1 MLPIKNEHKATLTL
15 CKHQDTKQRV
25 SLSPICMLLS
35 HCLCFGLLLADGPE
49 SCEHVYLSVCV
60 SCHSTLL
67 SRHAALLLPQYACSR
82 IPAPLFIFSSPHHNL
97 TLSLCL
103 LVMDLLALLPPSLRW
118 NTNPAEAEKG
128 CAISWMSVVCVSVCK
143 CVYGGGNTHT
153 WPRLY
158 SVSNTW

>member
-1 MLPIKNEHKATLTL
+1 MNTRLHSPSASIRIQSSEWVCLRSVCCSVTAFASVYFWLTGL
-15 CKHQDTKQRV
+15 RAASMC
-25 SLSPICMLLS
+25 ICV
-35 HCLCFGLLLADGPE
+35 C
-49 SCEHVYLSVCV
+49 VCV